1 MIQSIPRILILV
13 LAATSFAALAEVL
26 PRPEPIG
33 KPATKV
39 YRQVLPDGRI
49 LYSDRR
55 VKGAKLDQT
64 FTVEPPASSGASGG
78 TGGSSASGKP
88 AEAPPRTAAP
98 ADRVSTLPPPGR
110 TRTMDDANAD
120 VIRAEMLLEDAR
132 KRRDAGA
139 EPLPGERVGT
149 ATGGSRLSDDYHARQ
164 KRLAEEVAVAE
175 NVLRRSIADRDALRE
190 GR

>member
-1 MIQSIPRILILV
+1 MIPPFARIACTLI
-13 LAATSFAALAEVL
+13 ALAPAVTPAEEI

-39 YRQVLPDGRI
+39 YRQVAPGGRVI
-49 LYSDRR
+49 YSDKP
-55 VKGAKLDQT
+55 VKGARVDET
-64 FTVEPPASSGASGG
+64 ITVDPAPKGSPSGAVSGSPAAPPMGTVPTPVDRVTVIPPAGR
-78 TGGSSASGKP
+78 
-88 AEAPPRTAAP
+88 PRTA
-98 ADRVSTLPPPGR
+98 
-110 TRTMDDANAD
+110 DDAQAD

-132 KRRDAGA
+132 KRMEAGA
-139 EPLPGERVGT
+139 EPLPGERIGT

-175 NVLRRSIADRDALRE
+175 NVLKKSIAERDALRD